1 MDGRSARPAGQR
13 LSRIVIGSL
22 IGVLIGF
29 LALPGIL
36 GILLLAFGA
45 AD

>member
-13 LSRIVIGSL
+13 LPRIVIG
-22 IGVLIGF
+22 ILIGF
-29 LALPGIL
+29 LVLPGIL